1 MSPILGIIASQNYS
15 RTPTTSYESIAT
27 VTVGT
32 AQTSITFSSIPS
44 TYKHLQIRGI
54 GKSDSS
60 AATYVS
66 IQFNGD
72 NAANYSIHELTGD
85 GSTMGSAGFAN
96 FVGVVADPIIGTATS
111 NVFTGFVMDI
121 ADYQNTNKYK
131 TTKYLGGH
139 DTNGSNSYTF
149 MTSGSWRNTAAVN
162 SITMVFSD
170 SRKWN
175 TYSQVAL
182 YGIKG

>member
-1 MSPILGIIASQNYS
+1 MPILGIMASQITGHLSTN
-15 RTPTTSYESIAT
+15 SYESIAT

-66 IQFNGD
+66 IQFNGY
-72 NAANYSIHELTGD
+72 NAANYSIHELSGD
-85 GSTMGSAGFAN
+85 GSTASAYGAAN
-96 FVGVVADPIIGTATS
+96 FVGVVADPIVGTAYS

-121 ADYQNTNKYK
+121 LDYQNTNKYK
-131 TTKYLGGH
+131 TTRYLGGH
-139 DTNGSNSYTF
+139 DTNSTNPYIF
-149 MTSGSWRNTAAVN
+149 MTSGSWRNTAAIS

-175 TYSQVAL
+175 TYSQIAL